1 LKVDRR
7 RPLSDLDT
15 EFQTLGCRSATP
27 ENCRNNRTERKCA
40 FVREDNM
47 CHLVPRSWKRLFEE
61 LSRKKATVDNADKD
75 APLEKTDGV

>member
-1 LKVDRR
+1 
-7 RPLSDLDT
+7 LSSVDT

-40 FVREDNM
+40 FVRDDNI

-61 LSRKKATVDNADKD
+61 LSLKKTTLNKVD
-75 APLEKTDGV
+75 G